1 MTITDLLHQEVVPA
15 IGCTEPIAVALCVAK
30 AKEELGQEP
39 EDIVVRL
46 SKNIYKNAMA
56 VGIPNTGM
64 TGLPIAIALG
74 ATAGHSA
81 YRLEVL
87 RDADEAAVAYAKAY
101 MERTPI
107 RIEVAEEA
115 PDILYIHTMVR
126 AGEAKAAATIQGTH
140 THFVERP
147 SCDCLTADADRPLT
161 LTDHA
166 THCQTEIVSDTKSI
180 GQQSAQSETLLP
192 SLRTVW
198 EYAMSV
204 DLGEVAWLQEGAE
217 MNIRAA
223 ETSFSSN
230 YGHGLGRLLHNARKL
245 SDDSP
250 TANADRSLT
259 LTDHASRCRTDI
271 EPIHNQS
278 LSEAVRQQSDRSAKR
293 SDSEAVGQ
301 QNCQI
306 GDVFG
311 DTLFTKIL
319 SYTCGACDARMS
331 GAMVQ
336 VMSNSGSGNQGISCS
351 VPVYLYAKERS
362 CSREQTL
369 RALTLSNLTVVY
381 IKQSLGRLSALCGCV
396 VAATGSAVGITYLMG
411 GGYEEIT
418 YAIKN
423 MIANISGMI
432 CDGAKPGCA
441 LKVTSGVGTAI
452 LSASLAMQHSYAD
465 ASEGIVEEDIDRTIH
480 NLTRIG
486 HDGMTQTDD
495 LILDIMTHKE
505 I

>member
-56 VGIPNTGM
+56 VGIPNTSM

-87 RDADEAAVAYAKAY
+87 RDADEAAVAYAKGY

-107 RIEVAEEA
+107 RIEVAEDA

-126 AGEAKAAATIQGTH
+126 AGEAQAAATIQGTH
-140 THFVERP
+140 THFLPPEEEAVKK
-147 SCDCLTADADRPLT
+147 
-161 LTDHA
+161 H
-166 THCQTEIVSDTKSI
+166 HCTNI
-180 GQQSAQSETLLP
+180 SETNTVATTDILP

-198 EYAMSV
+198 DYAMTV
-204 DLGEVAWLQEGAE
+204 DLEEVAWLQEGAE

-223 ETSFSSN
+223 ETSFHGN
-230 YGHGLGRLLHNARKL
+230 YGHGLGRLLHTSTQAHL
-245 SDDSP
+245 SNS
-250 TANADRSLT
+250 
-259 LTDHASRCRTDI
+259 
-271 EPIHNQS
+271 Q
-278 LSEAVRQQSDRSAKR
+278 LS
-293 SDSEAVGQ
+293 
-301 QNCQI
+301 NCQI
-306 GDVFG
+306 QSVFG

-351 VPVYLYAKERS
+351 VPVYLYAKEHS

-396 VAATGSAVGITYLMG
+396 VAATGSAAGITYLMG
-411 GGYEEIT
+411 GGYEEVT

-423 MIANISGMI
+423 MIANLSGMI

-495 LILDIMTHKE
+495 LILDIMTHKQ
-505 I
+505 INN